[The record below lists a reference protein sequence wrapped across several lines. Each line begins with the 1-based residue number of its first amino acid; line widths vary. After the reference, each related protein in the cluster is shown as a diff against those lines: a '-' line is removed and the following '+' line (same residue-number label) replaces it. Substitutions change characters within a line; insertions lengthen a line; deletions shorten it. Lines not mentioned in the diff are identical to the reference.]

1 MNLSTFTLDIKCTL
15 IDAAQAIENNQHRC
29 LIVTKN
35 EKVVGVLSEGD
46 LIRAILKGASIY
58 SPLNKFVNHS
68 FFYIE
73 TRDLE
78 KALLIFKEHGI
89 SLLPIVNQ
97 EMKLID
103 VITISDILKSMK
115 LIKN

>member
-46 LIRAILKGASIY
+46 
-58 SPLNKFVNHS
+58 
-68 FFYIE
+68 
-73 TRDLE
+73 
-78 KALLIFKEHGI
+78 
-89 SLLPIVNQ
+89 
-97 EMKLID
+97 
-103 VITISDILKSMK
+103 
-115 LIKN
+115 